1 MSHRLFVAIKPPPD
15 VIDMLIDTMEGVD
28 NVRWQGEDQLHLTL
42 RFIGEVDT
50 PQANDIADALG
61 SVRAGKFDLAIRGA
75 GHFEKKGRPHT
86 LWAGVAPS
94 RALIQLQQ
102 SVESACRS
110 AGIAPETRVFAPHV
124 TLARLSG
131 RAGDIAPFL
140 AQHGALRSEPFT
152 VERFFLVES
161 TLSAKGAHYDPV
173 VAYGLS

>member
-15 VIDMLIDTMEGVD
+15 VIDMLIDTMEGID

-50 PQANDIADALG
+50 PQANDLADALG
-61 SVRAGKFDLAIRGA
+61 NIRAQSFDLSIRGV
-75 GHFEKKGRPHT
+75 GHFERKGRPHT
-86 LWAGVAPS
+86 LWAGVEQSP
-94 RALIQLQQ
+94 ALIRLQQ
-102 SVESACRS
+102 SVEGACRS
-110 AGIAPETRVFAPHV
+110 AGLAPETRLFAPHV

-140 AQHGALRSEPFT
+140 ARHGALRSEPFR
-152 VERFFLVES
+152 VERFILFES

-173 VAYGLS
+173 VAFPLS